1 MYSELLDDD
10 ESRPAKRRRDN
21 DLDYNVSILDH
32 QHGGHEDKDG
42 DDDLFAD
49 FGEGEKVRNYFTA
62 QLVPMFLLPFFLSSC
77 ICIPELRCD
86 VL

>member
-1 MYSELLDDD
+1 MYAEILDED

-21 DLDYNVSILDH
+21 DLDYSVSISDH
-32 QHGGHEDKDG
+32 QHIVHENKDG

-62 QLVPMFLLPFFLSSC
+62 QLVPMFLLSFFLSIY
-77 ICIPELRCD
+77 ICIPELRCV